1 MTAKP
6 KTITIADKEY
16 AVIPLVEYDT
26 LCAIEDA
33 ADSAAL
39 QRAFDEPDQEFV
51 PGEVV
56 DRLINGENPVRVW
69 REYRGM
75 GLGELA
81 DAAGVSAA
89 CLSDIENGKKPSRQ
103 VLERIA
109 ELLRLDVDDLG
120 GWTTG

>member
-6 KTITIADKEY
+6 KTITIANEEY

-39 QRAFDEPDQEFV
+39 QRVFDDPDQEFV

-75 GLGELA
+75 GVGELA
-81 DAAGVSAA
+81 DAAGVSVA

-103 VLERIA
+103 TLERIA
-109 ELLRLDVDDLG
+109 GLLRLDVDDLG
-120 GWTTG
+120 G

>member
-1 MTAKP
+1 MPANTAR
-6 KTITIADKEY
+6 TIKAKIDA
-16 AVIPLVEYDT
+16 L
-26 LCAIEDA
+26 A

-39 QRAFDEPDQEFV
+39 QRVFDEPDQEFV

-75 GLGELA
+75 GVGELA

-103 VLERIA
+103 ALERIA

>member
-6 KTITIADKEY
+6 KTIIIADEEY

-26 LCAIEDA
+26 LRAIEDA

-39 QRAFDEPDQEFV
+39 QRVFDEPDQEFV

-56 DRLINGENPVRVW
+56 DRLINGENRVRVW

-75 GLGELA
+75 GVGELA

-103 VLERIA
+103 ALERIA
-109 ELLRLDVDDLG
+109 ELLRLNVDDLIG
-120 GWTTG
+120 